1 MVPLDEVDNYLHDRA
16 HARPSWAVTMVDL
29 KTPVSAALSWLS
41 SREADRMLADAER
54 ERLAEIDRYWAL
66 CHAEPELAARM
77 ATGAAPIVG
86 DLHRLARN
94 TVPVP
99 RPGTIPC
106 LAQAAV
112 RLLAVDGIREALLE
126 DGTAPIADPAHA
138 FWENGLVVGLKT
150 VKGEQVLVL
159 RYDGPLFNPGT
170 VPESALTGDENC
182 CLACH
187 AGDDGHGGEYEFLTA
202 YVTGIVAAGGSWHAA
217 RIDLASRSDMM
228 RDLEAMETLVQHGR
242 LCGEHFTARPLVTF
256 PTGSGP
262 LIDQLQAHKAA
273 LRLAGAI
280 APAQQA
286 LVDSRLAP
294 LHERARQLRRTM
306 RRIEDELYQIRCRMA
321 EVEACALED
330 ETGFAR
336 GDKVRHRFTGAEGAL
351 EIVHLGGAAQFR
363 LCDSGLALTEDI
375 RRGEWVIID
384 PDAD

>member
-1 MVPLDEVDNYLHDRA
+1 
-16 HARPSWAVTMVDL
+16 
-29 KTPVSAALSWLS
+29 
-41 SREADRMLADAER
+41 MLADAER

-66 CHAEPELAARM
+66 CHAEPELAAGIV
-77 ATGAAPIVG
+77 AGASPIVG
-86 DLHRLARN
+86 DLLRLARN

-99 RPGTIPC
+99 EPGTIPC
-106 LAQAAV
+106 LEQAAV
-112 RLLAVDGIREALLE
+112 RLLAVDGIREALQE
-126 DGTAPIADPAHA
+126 DGAAPGADPAHA
-138 FWENGLVVGLKT
+138 FWDNGLVVGLKT
-150 VKGEQVLVL
+150 VNGEQVLVL

-170 VPESALTGDENC
+170 VPESAVTSDENC

-187 AGDDGHGGEYEFLTA
+187 AGDDGHGGQYEFLTA
-202 YVTGIVAAGGSWHAA
+202 YVTGVVVASGSWHAA

-228 RDLEAMETLVQHGR
+228 RDLAAMETLVQHGR
-242 LCGEHFTARPLVTF
+242 LNGEHFTARPLLTF

-280 APAQQA
+280 TPAQQA

-306 RRIEDELYQIRCRMA
+306 RRIEDELHRIRCRMA
-321 EVEACALED
+321 DIEACALEE

-336 GDKVRHRFTGAEGAL
+336 GDKVRHRFTGAEGTL
-351 EIVHLGGAAQFR
+351 EIVQLGGAAQFR
-363 LCDSGLALTEDI
+363 LCESGLALTEDI
-375 RRGEWVIID
+375 RRGEWVMIL